1 MGMANVLRSYLSGD
15 IGGLKMEMLSDDDGQ
30 VIQPQG
36 RFKVNIKCN
45 QCGTQYVL
53 RASYDKQGNM
63 ESFKMCLCGNSDV
76 EIARI

>member
-1 MGMANVLRSYLSGD
+1 
-15 IGGLKMEMLSDDDGQ
+15 MEMLRDDDGQ

-45 QCGTQYVL
+45 QYGTEYIL
-53 RASYDKQGNM
+53 RASYDTQGNM
-63 ESFKMCLCGNSDV
+63 KSGFNMCLCGNSDV